1 MGKMSTIINEMP
13 ALLSVQKEFY
23 NVMISERKVKII
35 DYSMEQLIK
44 LDMEQ
49 EKQRSCGQQF
59 TRWHKYA
66 VRIHILHKARTQL
79 EQSKNKYEEYNIFE
93 RFELMLYKELN
104 ESFDAGN
111 AITAI

>member
-49 EKQRSCGQQF
+49 EK
-59 TRWHKYA
+59 
-66 VRIHILHKARTQL
+66 
-79 EQSKNKYEEYNIFE
+79 
-93 RFELMLYKELN
+93 
-104 ESFDAGN
+104 
-111 AITAI
+111 